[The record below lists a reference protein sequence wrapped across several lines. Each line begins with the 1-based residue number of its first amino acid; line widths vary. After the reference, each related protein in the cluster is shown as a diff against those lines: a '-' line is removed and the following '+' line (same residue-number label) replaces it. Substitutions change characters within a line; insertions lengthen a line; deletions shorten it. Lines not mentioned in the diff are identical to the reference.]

1 MLRKHFAT
9 LEELMKAIAS
19 PQGEK
24 RKAIQPYMKAS
35 LLEATP
41 TRTE

>member
-9 LEELMKAIAS
+9 LEEWVKAISS
-19 PQGEK
+19 PQRKK
-24 RKAIQPYMKAS
+24 RKAIQPYIKAS
-35 LLEATP
+35 LPEATP

>member
-9 LEELMKAIAS
+9 FGERMKAIAS
-19 PQGEK
+19 PFGEK

-35 LLEATP
+35 LPEATP